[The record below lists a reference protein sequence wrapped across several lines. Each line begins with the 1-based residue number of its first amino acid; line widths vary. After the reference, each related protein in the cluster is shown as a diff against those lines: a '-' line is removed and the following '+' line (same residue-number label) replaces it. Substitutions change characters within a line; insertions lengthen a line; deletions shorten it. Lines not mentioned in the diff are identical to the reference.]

1 MAEEPKFE
9 SLDRQIQASEG
20 VQQSYDS
27 LAKSIPNPFD
37 ASQIGGMLMKS
48 GQIIQEQSKQFQ
60 ETINHKEKK
69 LAEATQQAVKQNTET
84 LNNTLSNINAGLDEN
99 GKPAEWTPEQ
109 KIEKVQEVYK
119 QYEEGLNK
127 QYDNYNTNFLSKFSE
142 DKDLHSELFG
152 HMVKSKMWGAFSNA
166 NKVLFEQNKIID
178 QSKVEGHLN
187 QLKDI
192 TRNEKNDPSGK
203 AMYNIGKIEATEN
216 AVYFALSDINL
227 SASTGTV
234 GNYFHSESKRTE
246 YKVDGAYSAFSRA
259 IKTSHNP
266 HIIMDALLEKDD
278 DGNYIA
284 AQKLGI
290 SSADYEP
297 LRTKLQHD
305 TSHKMVGDIQFQ
317 IKLAHADGKYETKT
331 YTKDGKTVEERNLVV
346 YNPFTGDRLTNA
358 EITKNDGIYKYLDQ
372 NANPSS
378 QSGSLLLTPEAGIR
392 KASNS
397 DKDDSG
403 EKQYTISSNQDK
415 ATQRSVIASGK
426 QGRPLEETAKENL
439 YIPNN
444 SPSWSGDFAK
454 TLHNNGKEVASIN
467 AQHQYSMETG
477 EVRRAGGYTPELGNA
492 LLSKISNP
500 QDMNRVI
507 ATLQEKGDDWDL
519 VNQVFGSTDPNF
531 DVNILKNSPNSRDY
545 HLRTLGNIAHAEND
559 YYKGASANYVKMK
572 SLGVE
577 MSKEAE
583 QAFLSPNLVKNLL
596 DGDKKEL
603 KEAEKTREKTFEKT
617 SSATNTLLK
626 AGVINSDTA
635 KLFNNT
641 AIHFGT
647 STRGSSTEMIRN
659 VFPNS
664 AAIGTPYTDTMYSQ
678 RNIENTRAIAFFPDI
693 KNQTATGYNM
703 KDSHPK
709 QIQDVLENDFRKIQD
724 EVANS
729 VKANKHFQNNLLL
742 DPSIGTTVLKQDP
755 DNPSVFYLAV
765 PLKEEGGKFKNITNK
780 EGKSIK
786 IKLTTDK
793 DGRVVTDYSREK
805 LQMKETDT
813 GVLYS
818 YPSSNV
824 SYAIPVVEGK
834 KYETKNKKS
843 KLIKEK

>member
-119 QYEEGLNK
+119 QYEKGLNK

-142 DKDLHSELFG
+142 DKDSHSELFG

-187 QLKDI
+187 QLKDV

-203 AMYNIGKIEATEN
+203 AMYNIGKIEATKN

-305 TSHKMVGDIQFQ
+305 TSRKMVGDIQFQ

-358 EITKNDGIYKYLDQ
+358 EIAKNDGIYKYLDDH
-372 NANPSS
+372 ANPSS

-392 KASNS
+392 KASDGDKNS
-397 DKDDSG
+397 GKT
-403 EKQYTISSNQDK
+403 QYTISSSQDQQTNR
-415 ATQRSVIASGK
+415 ATEASLTEGI
-426 QGRPLEETAKENL
+426 PLEDAAKKH
-439 YIPNN
+439 IVVGAN
-444 SPSWSGDFAK
+444 SKDRSPKFAQ
-454 TLHNNGKEVASIN
+454 TLHKNGIEVASIN
-467 AQHQYSMETG
+467 AQHQYSVEVG
-477 EVRRAGGYTPELGNA
+477 EVGIGGGYTEELGNA

-500 QDMNRVI
+500 QDMNRLI
-507 ATLQEKGDDWDL
+507 ATLQGNGDDWDL
-519 VNQVFGSTDPNF
+519 VNRVFGSTDPDF

-545 HLRTLGNIAHAEND
+545 HLRTLGNIAYAKND
-559 YYKGASANYVKMK
+559 YYNGASADYVKTK
-572 SLGVE
+572 SLGIE
-577 MSKEAE
+577 MSKEVE
-583 QAFLSPNLVKNLL
+583 QAFLNPNLVKNLSE
-596 DGDKKEL
+596 GDKTEL
-603 KEAEKTREKTFEKT
+603 TEAKKTREKAFERT
-617 SSATNTLLK
+617 SSATNVLLN
-626 AGVINSDTA
+626 AGIINNDTA

-647 STRGSSTEMIRN
+647 STQGSSTEMIRN

-724 EVANS
+724 EVANN

-765 PLKEEGGKFKNITNK
+765 PLKEKGGKFKNITNK
-780 EGKSIK
+780 EGKLIK